1 MITAYDI
8 EANRLIKTVAEK
20 LQEEKS
26 IAPPEWVPFVKSGA
40 HRERAPDDP
49 AFWYKRCASI
59 LRTLYIRG
67 PQGVGALRE
76 KYGGKPGSRSGRM
89 HFTRAGGS
97 SVRKPLQ
104 QLEKAGLVM
113 KIKEGRKISNKGIAL
128 LNAAAKK
135 AGKA

>member
-8 EANRLIKTVAEK
+8 EANKLIKAVAEK
-20 LQEEKS
+20 LNDDKS
-26 IAPPEWVPFVKSGA
+26 VSPPEWVQYVKSGA
-40 HRERAPDDP
+40 HKERAPDD
-49 AFWYKRCASI
+49 AKFWYKRCASI
-59 LRTLYIRG
+59 LRTLYVKG

-113 KIKEGRKISNKGIAL
+113 KIKEGRKISSKGIAL
-128 LNAAAKK
+128 LNATAKK
-135 AGKA
+135 VGKA

>member
-8 EANRLIKTVAEK
+8 EANKLIKAVAEK
-20 LQEEKS
+20 LNDDKS
-26 IAPPEWVPFVKSGA
+26 VSPPEWVQYVKSGP
-40 HRERAPDDP
+40 HKERAPDDTK
-49 AFWYKRCASI
+49 FWYKRCASI
-59 LRTLYIRG
+59 LRTLYVKG

-76 KYGGKPGSRSGRM
+76 KDGGKPGSRSGRM

-113 KIKEGRKISNKGIAL
+113 KIKDGRKISSKGIAL
-128 LNAAAKK
+128 LNATAKK
-135 AGKA
+135 VGKA

>member
-8 EANRLIKTVAEK
+8 EANKLIKAVAEK
-20 LQEEKS
+20 LNDDKS
-26 IAPPEWVPFVKSGA
+26 VSPPEWVQYVKSGP
-40 HRERAPDDP
+40 HKERAPDDSK
-49 AFWYKRCASI
+49 FWYKRCASI
-59 LRTLYIRG
+59 LRTLYVKG

-113 KIKEGRKISNKGIAL
+113 KIKDGRKISSKGIAL
-128 LNAAAKK
+128 LNATAKK
-135 AGKA
+135 VGKA

>member
-1 MITAYDI
+1 MITAYDV
-8 EANRLIKTVAEK
+8 EANKLIVAVAER

-26 IAPPEWVPFVKSGA
+26 VSPPDWVPFVKSGA
-40 HRERAPDDP
+40 HKERAPDDP
-49 AFWYKRCASI
+49 KFWYKRCASI
-59 LRTLYIRG
+59 LRTLYVKG

-104 QLEKAGLVM
+104 QLEKAGLVT
-113 KIKEGRKISNKGIAL
+113 KIKDGRKISSKGIAL
-128 LNAAAKK
+128 LNSAAKK
-135 AGKA
+135 VGKA